1 MKQKVKKINVKEIL
15 ITELLEKLKEINVT
29 TKKGRIYPINKIWE
43 DDGEVYVRQYIL
55 FKNSDVPIINI
66 KDIVKIEK
74 QAK

>member
-15 ITELLEKLKEINVT
+15 ITELLKTLKEIKVT
-29 TKKGRIYPINKIWE
+29 TKKGRVYPINKIWE
-43 DDGEVYVRQYIL
+43 DDGEIYVRQYIL

>member
-1 MKQKVKKINVKEIL
+1 MKQKIKKINVKKIL
-15 ITELLEKLKEINVT
+15 ITKLLERLKEIKVT
-29 TKKGRIYPINKIWE
+29 TKKGRVYPINKIWE